1 MRLKKYNHRM
11 TATERLIGFIDR
23 SPSPYHA
30 VGNAAALLASKGFT
44 RLEETEKF
52 RLEKGKTYFAV
63 RNSSALIAFRIPAS
77 ADSFSMIAAHT
88 DSPALR
94 LKHDPENTAAGCYT
108 TLNAEVYGGML
119 QKPWFDR
126 PLSIAGRVFVRNGNE
141 IEERLLDI
149 NKDLLVIP
157 SLAIHM
163 DREANKE
170 GIRSVQKE
178 MLPLF
183 AEGTE
188 KGRLAKLIAA
198 ALSVEE
204 DQIIDSDLIV
214 YNRQKGTIW
223 GSDGEF
229 FSAPRIDDLGCAF
242 AAIEAIIDTE
252 ESSTIPLV
260 ALFDNEE
267 TGSSTRQG
275 ALSDFLCSI
284 TKRIMLSLGMDEEDM
299 MIAQAKSFMLSAD
312 NGHAVHPNYA
322 EKADIT
328 SHPRLN
334 GGVLLKYSGNMKY
347 TTDGKSGSFI
357 RALMEDNGIPY
368 QIFSNNSDIPGGS
381 TLGNLSMEKISV
393 ETADVGIAQLAMHS
407 PYESAGSRDPEALLS
422 LFKAFLGR

>member
-1 MRLKKYNHRM
+1 M

-52 RLEKGKTYFAV
+52 RLEKGKAYFAV

-94 LKHDPENTAAGCYT
+94 LKHNPENAAAGCYT
-108 TLNAEVYGGML
+108 TLNVEVYGGML

-157 SLAIHM
+157 NLAIHM

-178 MLPLF
+178 MLPIF
-183 AEGTE
+183 AEGTD
-188 KGRLAKLIAA
+188 KGRLNRLIAESLA
-198 ALSVEE
+198 IDE
-204 DQIIDSDLIV
+204 DTIIDSDLIV
-214 YNRQKGTIW
+214 YCREKGTLW
-223 GSDGEF
+223 GYSNEF

-242 AAIEAIIDTE
+242 AATAAIAETE
-252 ESSTIPLV
+252 GEKYIPMAV
-260 ALFDNEE
+260 LFDNEE
-267 TGSSTRQG
+267 IGSSTRQG
-275 ALSDFLCSI
+275 ALSDFLPSVMR
-284 TKRIMLSLGMDEEDM
+284 RIMMNLGMDLEEM
-299 MIAQAKSFMLSAD
+299 MIAQARSFMLSAD

-328 SHPRLN
+328 NHPRLN

-347 TTDGKSGSFI
+347 STDGRSGSLV
-357 RALMEDNGIPY
+357 RKLMEDNSIPY
-368 QIFSNNSDIPGGS
+368 QVFSNNSDIPGGS
-381 TLGNLSMEKISV
+381 TLGNLSSESISI
-393 ETADVGIAQLAMHS
+393 ETADVGMAQLAMHS
-407 PYESAGSRDPEALLS
+407 PYETAGARDPEYLLS
-422 LFKAFLGR
+422 LFKAFLAR